1 MEDYILSS
9 CLPFDADPFG
19 LFVID
24 SQDGLHRQE
33 YDATSPY
40 ISPSGEASAE
50 PTSRY
55 DRTYSPSQSCHS
67 DLENSIVHDVPM
79 PASPNIDSP
88 RHTYSQSPAS
98 SGCFSPT
105 NSYAQ
110 SYSATALLRQSPNID
125 LISKVPA
132 SRFPF
137 EDQRTDSS
145 SLRSSLAS
153 SPFLSSASTTPSTS
167 PPDRDYPV
175 CCLYPGCNSKPFK
188 RRADLDRHYKH
199 RHAAE
204 DQKASFNC
212 DYPHCNRRKNSFHR
226 LDHFRD
232 HLREFHKE
240 NIQKRGSKVDEKW
253 LEEILEENKY
263 DISTYE
269 FEDKTIAVGHD
280 EEVHVAMYTFSRL
293 YPASYNSPTI
303 CEYGLQSFIHD
314 AF

>member
-19 LFVID
+19 LFAID

-40 ISPSGEASAE
+40 IAQSDEASAE
-50 PTSRY
+50 PTSR
-55 DRTYSPSQSCHS
+55 
-67 DLENSIVHDVPM
+67 
-79 PASPNIDSP
+79 
-88 RHTYSQSPAS
+88 
-98 SGCFSPT
+98 
-105 NSYAQ
+105 
-110 SYSATALLRQSPNID
+110 
-125 LISKVPA
+125 
-132 SRFPF
+132 
-137 EDQRTDSS
+137 
-145 SLRSSLAS
+145 
-153 SPFLSSASTTPSTS
+153 S

-204 DQKASFNC
+204 DLKASFNC

-253 LEEILEENKY
+253 LEESLSLTWWRCPKCLNRINIRLNGYKFDDFWKTASLPVVEGFPRLQPIGYCTGDFFRLLLLTRSGGVAMVIDLRMLNQFPKVLEENKY

-293 YPASYNSPTI
+293 YSASYNSPTM

>member
-19 LFVID
+19 LFAID

-33 YDATSPY
+33 YNATSPY
-40 ISPSGEASAE
+40 IAPSGEASAE
-50 PTSRY
+50 STSKY
-55 DRTYSPSQSCHS
+55 DHTYPPSQSCHS
-67 DLENSIVHDVPM
+67 DLDDSIVHDVPM
-79 PASPNIDSP
+79 PASPNIDSS

-153 SPFLSSASTTPSTS
+153 SPFLSTASTTPSTS
-167 PPDRDYPV
+167 PPDSDYPV

-212 DYPHCNRRKNSFHR
+212 DYPHCNRRENSFHR

-240 NIQKRGSKVDEKW
+240 NIQKRGSMVEEKW
-253 LEEILEENKY
+253 LEETISSAQALLASLSRGAEKENLSRNCRRVN
-263 DISTYE
+263 STPLAGYVV
-269 FEDKTIAVGHD
+269 DLGSHWI
-280 EEVHVAMYTFSRL
+280 RL
-293 YPASYNSPTI
+293 AI
-303 CEYGLQSFIHD
+303 
-314 AF
+314 

>member
-19 LFVID
+19 LFAID

-40 ISPSGEASAE
+40 IAQSDEASAE
-50 PTSRY
+50 PTSR
-55 DRTYSPSQSCHS
+55 
-67 DLENSIVHDVPM
+67 
-79 PASPNIDSP
+79 
-88 RHTYSQSPAS
+88 
-98 SGCFSPT
+98 
-105 NSYAQ
+105 
-110 SYSATALLRQSPNID
+110 
-125 LISKVPA
+125 
-132 SRFPF
+132 
-137 EDQRTDSS
+137 
-145 SLRSSLAS
+145 
-153 SPFLSSASTTPSTS
+153 S

-253 LEEILEENKY
+253 LEEM
-263 DISTYE
+263 S
-269 FEDKTIAVGHD
+269 
-280 EEVHVAMYTFSRL
+280 
-293 YPASYNSPTI
+293 
-303 CEYGLQSFIHD
+303 
-314 AF
+314 